1 MNGKI
6 LEETQLGLNPDGYEL
21 MLVLSQ
27 VQYDYEQTPHSLMV
41 IFLKSCVN
49 SLLCLDEAVNSISLE
64 RD

>member
-27 VQYDYEQTPHSLMV
+27 VQYDYEQTPHSLKV